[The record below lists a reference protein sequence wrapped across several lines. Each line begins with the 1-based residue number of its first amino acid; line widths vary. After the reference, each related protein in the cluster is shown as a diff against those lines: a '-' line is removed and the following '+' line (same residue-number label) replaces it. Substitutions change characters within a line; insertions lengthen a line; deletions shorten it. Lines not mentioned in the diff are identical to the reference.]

1 MEQIFQK
8 MLDKAVKDL
17 NTLQAR
23 KLITFKVVTSEG
35 AEFGELA
42 TKKVKKAKPKGT
54 RTRGP
59 ARYPDGELREYLIPF
74 VKSLKQDEI
83 VSIPVL
89 NYPHEVVRGNV
100 CAWCSKTWGKGTYTS
115 TFNKT
120 AKTVEIYRHAS

>member
-17 NTLQAR
+17 TLLQSR
-23 KLITFKVVTSEG
+23 KLLSFKVITTEG
-35 AEFGELA
+35 EEHGTLEIKKL
-42 TKKVKKAKPKGT
+42 KKVKPKGT

-59 ARYPDGELREYLIPF
+59 AKYPDGELRDYLLPF
-74 VKSLKQDEI
+74 VKDLKQDEI
-83 VSIPVL
+83 VSIPVSK
-89 NYPHEVVRGNV
+89 YPHEVVRGNV
-100 CAWCSKTWGKGTYTS
+100 CAWCSKAWGKGTYTS